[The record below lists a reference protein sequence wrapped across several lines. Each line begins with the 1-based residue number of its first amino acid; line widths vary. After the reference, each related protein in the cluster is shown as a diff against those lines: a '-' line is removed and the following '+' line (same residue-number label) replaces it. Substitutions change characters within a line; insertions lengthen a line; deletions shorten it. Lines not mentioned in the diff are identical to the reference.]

1 MYKPSE
7 HSSLVGSRLVELLR
21 LAGVPRDLV
30 QLIVGAGDA
39 GKALLQHH
47 YDGVNFIGSFATPAL
62 APLSTRSLSLS
73 LSTSPVMRRL
83 DHFVYLWQALQ
94 QRVAWCV
101 LLLVPQ

>member
-30 QLIVGAGDA
+30 QLILGAGDA

-62 APLSTRSLSLS
+62 AYR
-73 LSTSPVMRRL
+73 STSRVMRRL
-83 DHFVYLWQALQ
+83 DLFCDRLSNNGSLGVCCC
-94 QRVAWCV
+94 WCHNE
-101 LLLVPQ
+101 PRGHGAGGE